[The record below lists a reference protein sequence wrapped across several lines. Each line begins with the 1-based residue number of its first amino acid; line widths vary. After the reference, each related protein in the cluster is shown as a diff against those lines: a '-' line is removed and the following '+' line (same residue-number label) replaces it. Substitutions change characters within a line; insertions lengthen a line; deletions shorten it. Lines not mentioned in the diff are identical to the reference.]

1 MESNILH
8 KYEKGAPPRLQP
20 RPHSLECSG
29 GFSLKIQFEE
39 GVEIQAYA
47 DDFIIVIAGGNRL
60 RLEDKAHKALDKI
73 HKWSQNY
80 KLKFSIE
87 KTKLMLFP
95 KGNKLHRSP
104 PRIKWNNIPIPRCE
118 TLKYLGFTL
127 DQKLTWIPHLG
138 EIREKTLSLINSL
151 NRMVTHRWNLKG
163 KLLKTL
169 YLQAVERMVL
179 YGCPIWYTGT
189 ERQKQKLSQIQ
200 RIALLCITKAFS
212 TAPTSALQILAGI
225 LPLDL
230 KAKMEA
236 GIYRLHHYKE
246 NLQIGDVI
254 IWAQEIEER
263 IPTIGEHPALTQ
275 KVRWYKDPPE
285 DKEIEAFT
293 DGSKKDN
300 RVGAAFVIYKN
311 SQEIMSKQ
319 IRLNDEATVFQAEVV
334 ALKEVCKWLSHNAD
348 SNTPIK
354 IFTDSQSSLQSL
366 NKIRITSSSIK
377 AFKEIIC
384 TLQETHN
391 TVLNWVKAH
400 EGTKGNER
408 ADEEAKRATERDTID
423 IGGSIVGT
431 SCKT

>member
-1 MESNILH
+1 
-8 KYEKGAPPRLQP
+8 
-20 RPHSLECSG
+20 
-29 GFSLKIQFEE
+29 
-39 GVEIQAYA
+39 
-47 DDFIIVIAGGNRL
+47 
-60 RLEDKAHKALDKI
+60 
-73 HKWSQNY
+73 
-80 KLKFSIE
+80 
-87 KTKLMLFP
+87 
-95 KGNKLHRSP
+95 
-104 PRIKWNNIPIPRCE
+104 
-118 TLKYLGFTL
+118 
-127 DQKLTWIPHLG
+127 
-138 EIREKTLSLINSL
+138 
-151 NRMVTHRWNLKG
+151 MVTHRWNLKG

-254 IWAQEIEER
+254 IWAQEVEER

-285 DKEIEAFT
+285 DNEIEAFT

-300 RVGAAFVIYKN
+300 RVGAAFVIYNN
-311 SQEIMSKQ
+311 SQEITSKQ

-348 SNTPIK
+348 NNTPIK

-366 NKIRITSSSIK
+366 NKIKITSSSIK

-423 IGGSIVGT
+423 MAVPLSELAVKHKIKQELIKQWQERWDSETTGRWTHGLFPTVSPKRIRTNFYEVQALTNHGKFPSYINRFFKKQVKCACGT
-431 SCKT
+431 SAIHANASHYITSCPMLERQRKEIFLSSFSSLDLEHLVKYPAGLKGIRKTITYKL